1 MTTSPT
7 TLLRTD
13 AERFWLSFRFPYGF
27 GSRSPRRI
35 VSAVSNLCKR
45 IYFGL
50 TNSIC
55 RSTKKKN
62 LCKLG
67 TFFSLVHHDELS
79 FYLNSYEKVVLRNL
93 GTCPIPSLQR
103 LSWMSVEIQNG
114 WLVRTFNIG
123 QFLKKVNTLYIV
135 FLKIKKPCDFWIKN
149 PKIARSKQPHKLAR
163 RRSRNALESLYFICH
178 I

>member
-1 MTTSPT
+1 MGLLLVTPWGSRIVSCPLEALHSFYSLTLVLICSPVFRAIQIIPTRLLVNTSPT
-7 TLLRTD
+7 TQLRTD

-103 LSWMSVEIQNG
+103 LS
-114 WLVRTFNIG
+114 
-123 QFLKKVNTLYIV
+123 
-135 FLKIKKPCDFWIKN
+135 
-149 PKIARSKQPHKLAR
+149 
-163 RRSRNALESLYFICH
+163 
-178 I
+178 

>member
-1 MTTSPT
+1 MQSGSGCRFAS
-7 TLLRTD
+7 RTVS
-13 AERFWLSFRFPYGF
+13 ALE
-27 GSRSPRRI
+27 PRRI

-45 IYFGL
+45 IHFGL

-103 LSWMSVEIQNG
+103 LSWNVGRNSKRVVSPYIKYQSVCKKNQDIHNTRYSVFKNKKTL
-114 WLVRTFNIG
+114 W
-123 QFLKKVNTLYIV
+123 FLDQKSKNRKV
-135 FLKIKKPCDFWIKN
+135 
-149 PKIARSKQPHKLAR
+149 
-163 RRSRNALESLYFICH
+163 
-178 I
+178 